1 MSVGEFYRLKS
12 KLFGEL
18 LKSDRS
24 GKTLGWQ
31 WQAMAAGRENAWAK
45 SLGSPL
51 PGAPKRDTR
60 RGANKREDKST
71 LQGTSQSRGKRPMRD
86 YRWGHYC

>member
-1 MSVGEFYRLKS
+1 
-12 KLFGEL
+12 
-18 LKSDRS
+18 
-24 GKTLGWQ
+24 
-31 WQAMAAGRENAWAK
+31 MAAGRENAWAK

-71 LQGTSQSRGKRPMRD
+71 LQGDLAEQREAPNERLSVGSLLLKHPIRKK
-86 YRWGHYC
+86 